1 MEPVIR
7 GHVSRDARPVLD
19 SLLHEEPAILL
30 EGPRGSGK
38 STLLREIAAGRDA
51 TVVDL
56 DDEAVIAFVQQDPT
70 TALTHAGL
78 VVVDEFQRAP
88 AVLSVVK
95 RIVDRSGEPGRF
107 LLAGSVSARLLPTG
121 AETLTGR
128 VHRMLLPPLSTAEI
142 VGSDSRLLPALLND
156 DDPAPTVSAWR
167 RPGYFEFLAA
177 GGYPAALSRPTP
189 NSRRRWFASYLG
201 SVAERDLPQVA
212 DIRHP
217 GALPRLYRLIS
228 QQTSTVMGRTAL
240 GEQLGLAP
248 ATARAYLDLLT
259 HVYLVREL
267 PGWTVGISAKAG
279 RRPKIHVTDTGLAA
293 AAIGA
298 DARRLASG
306 QLAGLFLESFVVAEL
321 TKQATLIDEP
331 LTLAHFRD
339 RAGVEVDIII
349 ERPDGRIIAIEVKS
363 ATTTNQADA
372 RGLRFLHDRLG
383 DRLQAGLLLHTGPLT
398 ARLSERIWAT
408 PVSALWG
415 GTTPADPPNPANDT
429 GRL

>member
-1 MEPVIR
+1 MNPAIR
-7 GHVSRDARPVLD
+7 GHVGRDALPVLD
-19 SLLHEEPAILL
+19 HLLREEPAILL

-51 TVVDL
+51 RVVDL
-56 DDEAVIAFVQQDPT
+56 DDEAVIASVQQDPT
-70 TALTHAGL
+70 TALTYSGL
-78 VVVDEFQRAP
+78 VVVDEFQRMP

-95 RIVDRSGEPGRF
+95 RIVDRSSEPGRF
-107 LLAGSVSARLLPTG
+107 MLAGSVSSRLLPTG

-142 VGSDSRLLPALLND
+142 VEGGSRLLPALLGG
-156 DDPAPTVSAWR
+156 DPAPIASSWR
-167 RPGYFEFLAA
+167 RPDYFEFLAA
-177 GGYPAALSRPTP
+177 GGYPAALARPTR

-217 GALPRLYRLIS
+217 GALPRLYRLVA
-228 QQTSTVMGRTAL
+228 QQTSTVMGRAAL
-240 GEQLGLAP
+240 GEQLGLAA

-267 PGWTVGISAKAG
+267 PGWTVGISAKASH
-279 RRPKIHVTDTGLAA
+279 RPKIHVTDTGLAA
-293 AAIGA
+293 AAIAA
-298 DARRLASG
+298 DGQRLASG
-306 QLAGLFLESFVVAEL
+306 QLAGLFLESYVVSEL
-321 TKQATLIDEP
+321 MKQAILIDEP
-331 LTLAHFRD
+331 LTFAHFRD

-349 ERPDGRIIAIEVKS
+349 ERPDGRVIAIEVKS

-372 RGLRFLHDRLG
+372 RGLRFLSDRLG

-398 ARLSERIWAT
+398 ARLTERIWAT

-415 GTTPADPPNPANDT
+415 GTDPSDLPDPASDAD
-429 GRL
+429 RL

>member
-1 MEPVIR
+1 MSPAIR
-7 GHVSRDARPVLD
+7 GHVNRDALPVLD
-19 SLLHEEPAILL
+19 YLHQEEPAILL

-38 STLLREIAAGRDA
+38 STLLREIAAARDA
-51 TVVDL
+51 RIVDL
-56 DDEAVIAFVQQDPT
+56 DDEAIVGFVQQDPT
-70 TALTHAGL
+70 TALTYSGL
-78 VVVDEFQRAP
+78 VVVDEFQRVP

-95 RIVDRSGEPGRF
+95 RIVDQSSEPGRF
-107 LLAGSVSARLLPTG
+107 LLAGSVSARLPTG

-142 VGSDSRLLPALLND
+142 VGGDSRLLSALLND
-156 DDPAPTVSAWR
+156 EDPIPVASTWR
-167 RPGYFEFLAA
+167 RPDYFEFLAA
-177 GGYPAALSRPTP
+177 GGYPAALARPTR

-217 GALPRLYRLIS
+217 GALPRLYRLIA
-228 QQTSTVMGRTAL
+228 QQTSTVIGRTAL

-267 PGWTVGISAKAG
+267 PGWTVEISAKAG
-279 RRPKIHVTDTGLAA
+279 RRPKVHVTDTGLAA
-293 AAIGA
+293 AAIAA
-298 DARRLASG
+298 DGQRLASG
-306 QLAGLFLESFVVAEL
+306 QLAGLFLESYVVTEL
-321 TKQATLIDEP
+321 MKQAILIDEP

-349 ERPDGRIIAIEVKS
+349 ERPDGRVIAIEVKS

-372 RGLRFLHDRLG
+372 RGLRFLSDRLG

-398 ARLSERIWAT
+398 ARLSNRIWAT

-415 GTTPADPPNPANDT
+415 GTALPVLVNDT
-429 GRL
+429 DRL

>member
-1 MEPVIR
+1 MHPVIR
-7 GHVSRDARPVLD
+7 GHVRRDALPVLD
-19 SLLHEEPAILL
+19 HLLAEEPAVLL

-38 STLLREIAAGRDA
+38 STILREIAAARDA
-51 TVVDL
+51 RIIDL

-70 TALTHAGL
+70 TALTYPGL
-78 VVVDEFQRAP
+78 VAVDEFQRVP

-107 LLAGSVSARLLPTG
+107 LLAGSVSARLLPSG

-128 VHRMLLPPLSTAEI
+128 VHRMLLPPLSTAEV
-142 VGSDSRLLPALLND
+142 VGGESRLLLTLLND
-156 DDPAPTVSAWR
+156 DDPAPVVSIWR
-167 RPGYFEFLAA
+167 RPDYFDLLAA
-177 GGYPAALSRPTP
+177 GGYPAALARPTP

-217 GALPRLYRLIS
+217 GALPRLYRLIA
-228 QQTSTVMGRTAL
+228 QQTSTVVGRTAL

-259 HVYLVREL
+259 HVYLVSEL

-293 AAIGA
+293 AAIGT
-298 DARRLASG
+298 DGHRLASG
-306 QLAGLFLESFVVAEL
+306 QLSGLFLESYVVTEL
-321 TKQATLIDEP
+321 MKQAILIDEP
-331 LTLAHFRD
+331 LTFAHFRD

-349 ERPDGRIIAIEVKS
+349 ERPDGRVIAIEVKS

-372 RGLRFLHDRLG
+372 RGLRFLGDRLG

-398 ARLSERIWAT
+398 ARLYERIWAT

-415 GTTPADPPNPANDT
+415 GSAPADLPVSGNGT
-429 GRL
+429 GL

>member
-1 MEPVIR
+1 MNPAIR
-7 GHVSRDARPVLD
+7 GHVSRDALPVLEH
-19 SLLHEEPAILL
+19 LLHEEPAILL

-38 STLLREIAAGRDA
+38 STLAREIAAGRDA
-51 TVVDL
+51 RVVDL

-70 TALTHAGL
+70 TALTHPGL

-107 LLAGSVSARLLPTG
+107 LLAGSVSARLLPAG

-128 VHRMLLPPLSTAEI
+128 VHRMSLPPLSTAEI
-142 VGSDSRLLPALLND
+142 VESDSRLLPALLND
-156 DDPAPTVSAWR
+156 DEPAPITSSWR
-167 RPGYFEFLAA
+167 RPDYFEFLAA
-177 GGYPAALSRPTP
+177 GGYPAALARRTL

-217 GALPRLYRLIS
+217 GALPRLYRLVA

-259 HVYLVREL
+259 HAYLVCEL
-267 PGWTVGISAKAG
+267 PGWTVGISAKASH
-279 RRPKIHVTDTGLAA
+279 RPKIHVTDTGLAA
-293 AAIGA
+293 ASIAA
-298 DARRLASG
+298 DGHRLASG
-306 QLAGLFLESFVVAEL
+306 QLAGLFLESYVVTEL
-321 TKQATLIDEP
+321 MKQAILIDEP

-339 RAGVEVDIII
+339 RSGIEVDIII
-349 ERPDGRIIAIEVKS
+349 ERPDGRVIAIEVKS

-372 RGLRFLHDRLG
+372 RGLRFLSERLG

-398 ARLSERIWAT
+398 ARLSERIWAI

-415 GTTPADPPNPANDT
+415 GTAPADMPVPIDEA

>member
-1 MEPVIR
+1 VEPAIR

-19 SLLHEEPAILL
+19 GLLHEEPAILL

-38 STLLREIAAGRDA
+38 STLLREIASGRDA
-51 TVVDL
+51 TIVDL

-70 TALTHAGL
+70 TALTHPGL

-107 LLAGSVSARLLPTG
+107 LLAGSVSSRLLPTG

-128 VHRMLLPPLSTAEI
+128 VHRMQLPPLSTAEI
-142 VGSDSRLLPALLND
+142 AGSDSRLLPTLLNG

-167 RPGYFEFLAA
+167 RPDYFQVLAA
-177 GGYPAALSRPTP
+177 GGYPAALARPTP

-201 SVAERDLPQVA
+201 SVAERDLPQVT

-217 GALPRLYRLIS
+217 GALPRLYRLVA
-228 QQTSTVMGRTAL
+228 QQTSTVMGRTTL

-267 PGWTVGISAKAG
+267 PGWTAGISAKAG

-293 AAIGA
+293 AAIGT
-298 DARRLASG
+298 DARRLASA
-306 QLAGLFLESFVVAEL
+306 QLAGLFLESYVVAEL
-321 TKQATLIDEP
+321 TKQAVLIDEP

-349 ERPDGRIIAIEVKS
+349 ERPDGQIIAIEVKS

-372 RGLRFLHDRLG
+372 RGLRFLSDRLG

-415 GTTPADPPNPANDT
+415 STAPLNSPDPANDT
-429 GRL
+429 NDP

>member
-1 MEPVIR
+1 MSPAIR
-7 GHVSRDARPVLD
+7 GHVSRDALPIINQ
-19 SLLHEEPAILL
+19 LLNEEPAVLL
-30 EGPRGSGK
+30 EGSRGSGK
-38 STLLREIAAGRDA
+38 STLVREVAATGSARI
-51 TVVDL
+51 VDL
-56 DDEAVIAFVQQDPT
+56 DDEAVIAFVLQDPT
-70 TALTHAGL
+70 TALAHPGL
-78 VVVDEFQRAP
+78 VVVDEFQRVP

-142 VGSDSRLLPALLND
+142 VGSGSRLLPSLVSDN
-156 DDPAPTVSAWR
+156 DPAPIASSWR
-167 RPGYFEFLAA
+167 RPDYFEYLAA
-177 GGYPAALSRPTP
+177 GGYPAALARPTP

-217 GALPRLYRLIS
+217 GALPRLYRLIA
-228 QQTSTVMGRTAL
+228 QQTSTVIGRTAL

-279 RRPKIHVTDTGLAA
+279 HRPKIHVTDTGLAA

-298 DARRLASG
+298 DGHRLASG
-306 QLAGLFLESFVVAEL
+306 QQSGLFLESYVVTEL
-321 TKQATLIDEP
+321 MKQATLIDEP

-339 RAGVEVDIII
+339 RSGVEVDIII
-349 ERPDGRIIAIEVKS
+349 ERPDGRVIAIEVKS

-372 RGLRFLHDRLG
+372 RGLRFLSDRLG

-398 ARLSERIWAT
+398 ARLSERIWTT

-415 GTTPADPPNPANDT
+415 GTPPANLPTSASDADP
-429 GRL
+429 L